1 MNILL
6 NRSAICLCDTVPGTV
21 TSTWARQREHLNGG
35 LFTYITRISTLS
47 FSSVSTPLYFVF
59 ALHLSLRGSNN
70 GIRVQGLPLYGDR
83 TNRVE
88 AVTSV
93 ASFPSPVSS
102 KGFSARGCSL
112 LYHLL
117 SIAQVCSCSVLPR
130 YNFRH

>member
-1 MNILL
+1 MNIPL
-6 NRSAICLCDTVPGTV
+6 NRSAICLRDTVPGTV
-21 TSTWARQREHLNGG
+21 TSTWARQCEHLNGG
-35 LFTYITRISTLS
+35 LLPYITRISTLS

-70 GIRVQGLPLYGDR
+70 GIRVQGLPLRGD
-83 TNRVE
+83 RVE
-88 AVTSV
+88 AVTSI

-102 KGFSARGCSL
+102 KGFSAPGCSL
-112 LYHLL
+112 LYRLL